1 MVVAAAAV
9 IAAGVTFTVVMVVMV
24 ALDIG
29 VIQEVPSQQSLHRSI
44 SRAGSAAEELD
55 TSLAQS
61 ILGAHADAAAD

>member
-1 MVVAAAAV
+1 MTAAV
-9 IAAGVTFTVVMVVMV
+9 VTMLMAVAVMV